1 MHGVVVGAPEQS
13 EIGDPVPAMTA
24 QSAAEASAIHTPSC
38 SDSWVRGKRYRRV
51 TLGRCWHHVG
61 VRHFDL
67 CIIGSGSGNS
77 IIDDRFDHLSVALV
91 EMGTFGGTCLNVGC
105 IPSKMFVHPAD
116 LAASTLQAARL
127 GVDLD
132 LEGVRW
138 QEVRDRIFGRIDPK
152 AAKGRTYREQSRNV
166 TVFDGRARFV
176 GPRELDVGA
185 AQTITADQVVIAAGS
200 RPVIPDL
207 AGLNSVDFH
216 TSDTVMR
223 LAERPRSMI
232 ILGGGYVAA
241 EFAHIFSAFGT
252 AVTVLNRS
260 EVLLRRED
268 VDVAE
273 RFTELLGRRVDVR
286 VKTSATL
293 VERAADGRVRVHIEG
308 PDQQPEQLDAEVL
321 LVATGRTPNG
331 DTLDLER
338 GEIEA
343 DDDGL
348 VIVDGYQRTSAA
360 GVFALG
366 DVSSRQQLKH
376 VANKDARVVQHN
388 LLHPVSMISGDRR
401 FVPRAVF
408 SMPQVA
414 SVGLTEAEAAEQGID
429 YVVSREDYGNTAF
442 GWAMEDTEHFVK
454 IIART
459 DSKVLLGA
467 HLIGPHASSL
477 IQPLIQAMSFEQ
489 PAPDVARGQYWIHP
503 AMTEVVE
510 NALLALAD

>member
-1 MHGVVVGAPEQS
+1 
-13 EIGDPVPAMTA
+13 
-24 QSAAEASAIHTPSC
+24 
-38 SDSWVRGKRYRRV
+38 
-51 TLGRCWHHVG
+51 

-67 CIIGSGSGNS
+67 CIIGTGSGNS
-77 IIDDRFDHLSVALV
+77 IIDERFDNLSVALV

-105 IPSKMFVHPAD
+105 IPSKMFVYPAD
-116 LAASTLQAARL
+116 LAASTLHATRL

-132 LEGVRW
+132 LKAVRW
-138 QEVRDRIFGRIDPK
+138 REIRDRIFGRIDPK
-152 AAKGRTYREQSRNV
+152 AAKGRAYRDQSHNV

-176 GPRELDVGA
+176 GPRQLDVGA
-185 AQTITADQVVIAAGS
+185 ATPITADQVVIAAGS
-200 RPVIPDL
+200 RAVIPEL
-207 AGLNSVDFH
+207 SGLHSVDFH

-223 LAERPRSMI
+223 LAERPESMI
-232 ILGGGYVAA
+232 IIGGGYIAA
-241 EFAHIFSAFGT
+241 EFAHVFSAFRT
-252 AVTVLNRS
+252 KVTVLNRS
-260 EVLLRRED
+260 DLLLRRED
-268 VDVAE
+268 VDVSQ

-286 VKTSATL
+286 LNTSVTS
-293 VERAADGRVRVHIEG
+293 VEKAADGLVRVHIEG
-308 PDQQPEQLDAEVL
+308 PDGQPDRLDADVL

-331 DTLDLER
+331 DTLDLDR
-338 GEIEA
+338 GGIDA

-348 VIVDGYQRTSAA
+348 IIVDEYQRTSAA

-388 LLHPVSMISGDRR
+388 LLHPVSMISTDHR

-414 SVGLTEAEAAEQGID
+414 SVGLTEAAAAEQGID
-429 YVVSREDYGNTAF
+429 YLVSRQDYGDTAF
-442 GWAMEDTEHFVK
+442 GWAMEDTDHFVK
-454 IIART
+454 IIARADT
-459 DSKVLLGA
+459 KVLLGA

-477 IQPLIQAMSFEQ
+477 IQPLIQAMSFSQ

-503 AMTEVVE
+503 AMTEVIE